1 MDVFFSLVKE
11 MNRLMKQ
18 INRLL
23 SKGMSNKV
31 TIEKVTYSKFR
42 FSKFKVRLQ
51 VNC

>member
-1 MDVFFSLVKE
+1 MDVFFSSVKE

-31 TIEKVTYSKFR
+31 TIEKVTYSKYR